1 MSFEISEEV
10 LKALEEKLREFRN
23 RASSGIPLGEE
34 RKMIAIDA
42 RVGSREV
49 QLACLVD
56 GQERVLVARLDD
68 KVTEIVYMLQDLKCV
83 ELRARVFG
91 NRITEIISYSEYSGK
106 LPPKYMGVLRKARS
120 GVRYWLDTVD
130 GKESLL
136 IGDFSIKGMKLNGE
150 ASEGDLVVMY
160 AFNPETT
167 KANIRVITY
176 LHYQIVKPV
185 EKKEEHEET
194 EKEET
199 VEEAGPPREEI
210 EKIAEEEKEGER
222 GKGEEEESREREE
235 NVQTISV
242 SEGNGNP
249 VLNVE
254 NVEGVR
260 RIVRAVLG
268 EDIERTLFKDEEN
281 VKMCIDYTRNMV
293 EVVLCLIDNAELS
306 RKMKQKL
313 VEDFKKRIGSLVEN
327 IR

>member
-210 EKIAEEEKEGER
+210 EKIAEEEKEEER